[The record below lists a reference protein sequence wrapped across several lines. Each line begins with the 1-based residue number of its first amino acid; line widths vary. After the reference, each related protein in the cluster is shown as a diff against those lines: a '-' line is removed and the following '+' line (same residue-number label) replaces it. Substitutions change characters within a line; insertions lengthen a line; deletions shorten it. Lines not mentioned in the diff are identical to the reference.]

1 MNSLLEILTPVAHN
15 HLVHHDHHEYD
26 IHLVHLEDH
35 VHDEQLVHLE
45 DHLHQRAR
53 GPLSSVMFASV
64 DVDNLPCV
72 SISFYLE
79 IIRVSVSFYLEII
92 RVCVSF
98 YLEMLVL
105 EDTCQQQLTNKIIQ
119 QQNVHKMSI
128 IYSSEDS
135 KCAGFIGPIYH
146 FQFCSDTI
154 YIWIFA
160 CSSFYVAFDRIL
172 MIADWKMASF

>member
-72 SISFYLE
+72 S
-79 IIRVSVSFYLEII
+79 VSF
-92 RVCVSF
+92 
-98 YLEMLVL
+98 
-105 EDTCQQQLTNKIIQ
+105 
-119 QQNVHKMSI
+119 
-128 IYSSEDS
+128 
-135 KCAGFIGPIYH
+135 
-146 FQFCSDTI
+146 
-154 YIWIFA
+154 
-160 CSSFYVAFDRIL
+160 
-172 MIADWKMASF
+172 

>member
-72 SISFYLE
+72 S
-79 IIRVSVSFYLEII
+79 VSFYLEII
-92 RVCVSF
+92 RVGVSF
-98 YLEMLVL
+98 YLE
-105 EDTCQQQLTNKIIQ
+105 IIRFG
-119 QQNVHKMSI
+119 V
-128 IYSSEDS
+128 
-135 KCAGFIGPIYH
+135 
-146 FQFCSDTI
+146 
-154 YIWIFA
+154 
-160 CSSFYVAFDRIL
+160 SFYLEVIRVGV
-172 MIADWKMASF
+172 MV

>member
-1 MNSLLEILTPVAHN
+1 MYWLLESRILTPVPHVHHN
-15 HLVHHDHHEYD
+15 HLVHHEYD

-119 QQNVHKMSI
+119 QQNIHKI
-128 IYSSEDS
+128 I
-135 KCAGFIGPIYH
+135 
-146 FQFCSDTI
+146 QQQN
-154 YIWIFA
+154 
-160 CSSFYVAFDRIL
+160 VNN
-172 MIADWKMASF
+172 

>member
-72 SISFYLE
+72 GVYFYLE
-79 IIRVSVSFYLEII
+79 IICVGVSFYLEIFHVGV
-92 RVCVSF
+92 RGHMSTTT
-98 YLEMLVL
+98 YKQNHS
-105 EDTCQQQLTNKIIQ
+105 TTKRSQNYSTTKCQ
-119 QQNVHKMSI
+119 
-128 IYSSEDS
+128 
-135 KCAGFIGPIYH
+135 
-146 FQFCSDTI
+146 
-154 YIWIFA
+154 
-160 CSSFYVAFDRIL
+160 
-172 MIADWKMASF
+172 